1 MYHKMKQKKMNI
13 LCGGLTFYECASK
26 FSEAGVCALKWVR
39 AFRAEQSL
47 SCVLQ
52 HLGSWSQQ
60 SG

>member
-1 MYHKMKQKKMNI
+1 MNI
-13 LCGGLTFYECASK
+13 LCFICGGLTFYECASK